1 MQWECT
7 DTVQQ
12 PIIGHVAKHP
22 IRVVVSDDLH
32 RSRLTVFFRLLL
44 AFPHY
49 FWFGLWTIGAL
60 VLAIPNWV
68 VTLIAGRPPAGL
80 HDFLARYVRYS
91 VHLNAYL
98 NLAANPFPPFS
109 GRPGR
114 YPVDVEIDPP
124 GRQNRWKTGFR
135 LVLALPALLVAL
147 NFIGAGGS
155 YGFRGAASSVGAIA
169 PGGVFAAV
177 SLLAWFACL
186 ARGRISQGFRDLL
199 VYGLRYVAQVDGYLF
214 LLTDR
219 YPDADPGEPL
229 TRQTPPANPID
240 LRLEDDGRRSRLI
253 VFFRLLLVL
262 PHLVWLVLWSIA
274 VLAAAIVG
282 WFVVLF
288 AGRLPD
294 RLHRFL
300 AAYLRYTIH
309 LSAFLYLVG
318 NPFPGFAGSAGSY
331 PVDLELPARERQSR
345 WITGFRLLLSFPALL
360 VAGALDGLLVVV
372 AFLGWFASLVTG
384 RMPPGLQ
391 RMGAFVLRYHAQV
404 NGYLLLL
411 TDRYPYS
418 GPWVRA
424 APMPEPRPEL
434 LVWS

>member
-1 MQWECT
+1 
-7 DTVQQ
+7 
-12 PIIGHVAKHP
+12 VAGHP
-22 IRVVVSDDLH
+22 IRVVVTDDLH
-32 RSRLTVFFRLLL
+32 RSRVTVFFRLLL
-44 AFPHY
+44 AIPHF

-68 VTLIAGRPPAGL
+68 ATLIAGRPPAGL

-91 VHLNAYL
+91 VQLNAYVT
-98 NLAANPFPPFS
+98 LAADPFPPFS

-114 YPVDVEIDPP
+114 YPIDVEIDGP
-124 GRQNRWKTGFR
+124 GLQSRWKTGFR
-135 LVLALPALLVAL
+135 LVLAIPALLVAV
-147 NFIGAGGS
+147 NFIGVGGS
-155 YGFRGAASSVGAIA
+155 YGGRGAAGVIGAVAPRAEYATA
-169 PGGVFAAV
+169 PGGIFVVV

-186 ARGRISQGFRDLL
+186 ARGRITQGFRDVL

-214 LLTDR
+214 MLTDR

-229 TRQTPPANPID
+229 TRQTPANPID
-240 LRLEDDGRRSRLI
+240 LRLEDDGRQSRLT
-253 VFFRLLLVL
+253 VLFRLLLAL

-282 WFVVLF
+282 WFVTLF
-288 AGRLPD
+288 AGRLPN

-300 AAYLRYTIH
+300 AAYVRYTTH
-309 LSAFLYLVG
+309 LAAFIYLVG
-318 NPFPGFAGSAGSY
+318 NPFPGFVGSAGSY
-331 PVDLELPARERQSR
+331 PVDLELPERARQNR
-345 WITGFRLLLSFPALL
+345 WITGFRLFLSFPALL
-360 VAGALDGLLVVV
+360 VSGALDGLLAVV
-372 AFLGWFASLVTG
+372 AVLGWFASLVTG
-384 RMPPGLQ
+384 RMPAGLQ

-418 GPWVRA
+418 GPWINVA
-424 APMPEPRPEL
+424 KPEARPEL